1 MQQGTV
7 FGPRQV
13 TQHGSKQLHYTTCSQ
28 NQSNLTQTA
37 LWEALLPMTS
47 QKSARSGD
55 KLPQEAPVTSLHPVP
70 CHKHL
75 LLWLKSSTTPK
86 MHPKEGPERGRKVQ
100 EGLEEGRKVPSIT
113 KRTKRTETFAQKAE
127 WPVWEEAGE

>member
-13 TQHGSKQLHYTTCSQ
+13 TQHGSKQLHFTTCSQ
-28 NQSNLTQTA
+28 NQSDLTQTA
-37 LWEALLPMTS
+37 LWEPLVPMIS
-47 QKSARSGD
+47 QKRSWSGD
-55 KLPQEAPVTSLHPVP
+55 RLPQEAPLISLHPVP

-86 MHPKEGPERGRKVQ
+86 MRPKEGLERGSKVQ
-100 EGLEEGRKVPSIT
+100 DGSEGGGKVPPIT
-113 KRTKRTETFAQKAE
+113 KWTKRTETFAQAAD
-127 WPVWEEAGE
+127 WSVWEEGRG